1 MVKSEGS
8 ILKNDW
14 ECISLF
20 NLHHETLPEGIKG
33 CNLLITNSFCHS
45 VLDMAAT
52 LPRSDFTILSHRTN
66 LSEQQIEEK
75 HKEFILDYPSGFLT
89 KQEFLHTFKDANWK
103 VKEIASD
110 IFTMFDEDE
119 SNTMDFSEF
128 VIAEAAVTLASPR
141 EKLNW
146 IFSVFDKDGG
156 GVIDHREMRDVVIGL
171 FTMAGIRIHEDILVD
186 RLKEMLEAIDI
197 DGDGE
202 IEKEEF
208 IKNAMK
214 CGFICDIVKGDVV
227 NGISQL

>member
-1 MVKSEGS
+1 
-8 ILKNDW
+8 
-14 ECISLF
+14 
-20 NLHHETLPEGIKG
+20 
-33 CNLLITNSFCHS
+33 
-45 VLDMAAT
+45 MAAT
-52 LPRSDFTILSHRTN
+52 LSQSDYTILAQRTN
-66 LSEQQIEEK
+66 LSEKQIKMK
-75 HKEFILDYPSGFLT
+75 HKEFIFNHPSGVLT
-89 KQEFLHTFKDANWK
+89 KQDFLQTFKDANWK
-103 VKEIASD
+103 TKEIASD

-119 SNTMDFSEF
+119 NNTMDFPEF

-141 EKLNW
+141 EKLSW

-156 GVIDHREMRDVVIGL
+156 GVIDHKEMRDVVIGL

-186 RLKEMLEAIDI
+186 RLKEMFEAIDI

-214 CGFICDIVKGDVV
+214 CGFICDIVKGDVI